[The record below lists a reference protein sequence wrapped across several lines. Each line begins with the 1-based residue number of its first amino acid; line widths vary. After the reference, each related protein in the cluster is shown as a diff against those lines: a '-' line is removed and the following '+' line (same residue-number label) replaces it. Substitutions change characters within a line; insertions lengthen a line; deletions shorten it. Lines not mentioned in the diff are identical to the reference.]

1 MTNNLR
7 MNLVLIAITLFILI
21 AAIVPFLAFEK
32 TQIYKD
38 NVNNLFGGSDVILTN
53 VDSSRFCYISN
64 FYTCDYVLYR
74 GVKYKFEGLDQDDAA
89 FFQSI
94 WVKEENKFSASPVEF
109 GELTGRQNEKL
120 DNYAMA
126 FIVFVGMGSA
136 AAVFCLF
143 MAIMM
148 RFFNRM
154 SR

>member
-1 MTNNLR
+1 M
-7 MNLVLIAITLFILI
+7 
-21 AAIVPFLAFEK
+21 
-32 TQIYKD
+32 
-38 NVNNLFGGSDVILTN
+38 
-53 VDSSRFCYISN
+53 
-64 FYTCDYVLYR
+64 
-74 GVKYKFEGLDQDDAA
+74 
-89 FFQSI
+89 
-94 WVKEENKFSASPVEF
+94 KEENKFSASPVEF